1 MKLEHYFRLIVM
13 SIFQDS
19 VTYDK
24 KNYGDQKMSYDN
36 QMFYC
41 PSIHCKD
48 GFNVSLQIHY
58 GNYCSSENGYR
69 TMGVDW
75 KELEFGFP
83 SMNEKDMWKHS
94 EMWGSSNW
102 DDEGEE
108 IPFEETGFDVTG
120 SVGRIPIEE
129 MQAIC
134 EKHGGIDWDVTLS
147 KENAHK
153 FLNRR

>member
-13 SIFQDS
+13 SIFQGS
-19 VTYDK
+19 ITYNK
-24 KNYGDQKMSYDN
+24 KNYSDQPMSYDN

-41 PSIHCKD
+41 PTVHCKD
-48 GFNVSLQIHY
+48 GFNVSLQIHN

-94 EMWGSSNW
+94 EMLDSSNW
-102 DDEGEE
+102 DEEGEE
-108 IPFEETGFDVTG
+108 MPFDETGFDVTG

-147 KENAHK
+147 KENANK
-153 FLNRR
+153 FLSRK